1 VQGEAADMWKE
12 NVLEELEVGEL
23 KFETIGK
30 FLGEIKNEFRG
41 GEEESIKAV
50 ELRKIEQ
57 EGRIMEEFIQEF
69 KRAVK
74 RSGYKG

>member
-1 VQGEAADMWKE
+1 
-12 NVLEELEVGEL
+12 VLEELKVGEL

-57 EGRIMEEFIQEF
+57 GGRIMEEFI
-69 KRAVK
+69 
-74 RSGYKG
+74 